1 MLFKMEFK
9 MLVVFS
15 PFFAVV
21 SKNNFLLQIWSSFKL
36 SFLRNN
42 LYNKVKLLI

>member
-15 PFFAVV
+15 PTFAVD
-21 SKNNFLLQIWSSFKL
+21 SKNNFLLKILSSFKL
-36 SFLRNN
+36 GFLRNN